1 MRLIDAD
8 AAKARMIEI
17 SAKVFTE
24 INFTT
29 FPIVAGMINK
39 FDCEDDFPTIE
50 VVPVIHSKWVSHDNS
65 SHKFCENC
73 GIGFNILFYQKND
86 YRFCPYCGAKMDE
99 GEENI

>member
-1 MRLIDAD
+1 MRMIDAD

-29 FPIVAGMINK
+29 FPIVAGMINM

-50 VVPVIHSKWVSHDNS
+50 AEPVRHGHWILKH
-65 SHKFCENC
+65 
-73 GIGFNILFYQKND
+73 IGV
-86 YRFCPYCGAKMDE
+86 GHT
-99 GEENI
+99 